1 MTATM
6 RTKAI
11 SPHQEA
17 SASGVASSITK
28 TPLYMGWRTNA
39 YGPFEMTV
47 CCSVTSTVALVKV
60 IDTKYLEDDIEA
72 QDDE

>member
-1 MTATM
+1 MA
-6 RTKAI
+6 
-11 SPHQEA
+11 
-17 SASGVASSITK
+17 
-28 TPLYMGWRTNA
+28 NDA